1 MHVCWR
7 VTGLALAVAVCGA
20 AGAARAE
27 DLAAF
32 YRATWAGLPAA
43 EVRLNLGGTD
53 SSYRDE
59 IRIET
64 QGLPHWLTKFRTK
77 VVGEGRLAKDGTVAP
92 SWYDARYDLRK
103 RHDQTASLH

>member
-1 MHVCWR
+1 MHVFWR
-7 VTGLALAVAVCGA
+7 VIGLAPVIALCGI

-59 IRIET
+59 IQIET
-64 QGLPHWLTKFRTK
+64 QGRRVQVMLAVPDNARVRAHLIRSPQGLTATLPG
-77 VVGEGRLAKDGTVAP
+77 V
-92 SWYDARYDLRK
+92 S
-103 RHDQTASLH
+103 